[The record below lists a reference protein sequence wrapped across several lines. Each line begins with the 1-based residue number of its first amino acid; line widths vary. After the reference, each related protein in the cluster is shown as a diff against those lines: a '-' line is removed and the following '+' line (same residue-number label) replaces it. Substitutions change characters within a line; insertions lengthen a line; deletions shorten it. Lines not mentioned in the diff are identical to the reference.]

1 LAAEEK
7 WLEQQR
13 INVAAL
19 TQNNIVSDKLLF
31 DVDQINVSML
41 YHD

>member
-1 LAAEEK
+1 M
-7 WLEQQR
+7 
-13 INVAAL
+13 AAL

-41 YHD
+41 YHDEEDK